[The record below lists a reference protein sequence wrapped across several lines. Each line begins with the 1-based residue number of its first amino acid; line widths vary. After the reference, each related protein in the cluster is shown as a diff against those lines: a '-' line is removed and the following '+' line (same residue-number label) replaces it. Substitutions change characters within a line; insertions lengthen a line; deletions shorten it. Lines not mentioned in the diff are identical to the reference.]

1 MKNRPRRTRP
11 SDRIQFRHRRLECF
25 SVSKFGF
32 RDAFRDANVTPRP
45 RRPREAHSQGQLLA
59 VQHGREPVLDFL
71 CLFLERKVV
80 GAGFY
85 VGQNN
90 TEGIGLAEMR
100 RQKLAAL
107 NWKDRHR
114 LMLRPPGEADP
125 WSAIPGPRPPRS
137 HLRMC
142 AAAARLT
149 QELRGRGLTPLE
161 QEFQCKLNVPLGPR

>member
-1 MKNRPRRTRP
+1 MSLYCASLINLVTDHVVGQREKPRAAHAAER
-11 SDRIQFRHRRLECF
+11 SDPFRHRRLECF

-107 NWKDRHR
+107 NWK
-114 LMLRPPGEADP
+114 
-125 WSAIPGPRPPRS
+125 
-137 HLRMC
+137 
-142 AAAARLT
+142 AATDL
-149 QELRGRGLTPLE
+149 
-161 QEFQCKLNVPLGPR
+161 C